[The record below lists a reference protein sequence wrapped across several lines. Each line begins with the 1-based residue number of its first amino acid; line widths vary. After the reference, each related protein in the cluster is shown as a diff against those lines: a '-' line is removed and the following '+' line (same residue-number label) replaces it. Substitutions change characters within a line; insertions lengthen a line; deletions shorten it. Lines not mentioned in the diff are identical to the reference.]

1 MFWGDSVGRAGEA
14 RSGEGGGEGEGRESD
29 RHGSVWAWA
38 TQRSWDPNATS
49 TTISAI
55 VVVVGYV

>member
-1 MFWGDSVGRAGEA
+1 MPGELEKA
-14 RSGEGGGEGEGRESD
+14 RSGKAGGEGEGRESD

-49 TTISAI
+49 TAIS
-55 VVVVGYV
+55 VVVVVVRYV